1 MAKKVSAWPKNS
13 SNTRYTWDQWLDGNI
28 WALTKGDDFEQD
40 SEHFRAQVYIAAR
53 NRGKKARTTRAGDV
67 LHIQARS

>member
-1 MAKKVSAWPKNS
+1 MAKKVSAWPTNS
-13 SNTRYTWDQWLDGNI
+13 SNTRYPWDQWLDGNI
-28 WALTKGDDFEQD
+28 WELTKGSDLAQD
-40 SEHFRAQVYIAAR
+40 SEHSRAQVYIAAR

>member
-1 MAKKVSAWPKNS
+1 MAKKVSAWPKNI
-13 SNTRYTWDQWLDGNI
+13 SNTRYPWDQWLDGNI

-40 SEHFRAQVYIAAR
+40 SEHFRAHVYIAAR